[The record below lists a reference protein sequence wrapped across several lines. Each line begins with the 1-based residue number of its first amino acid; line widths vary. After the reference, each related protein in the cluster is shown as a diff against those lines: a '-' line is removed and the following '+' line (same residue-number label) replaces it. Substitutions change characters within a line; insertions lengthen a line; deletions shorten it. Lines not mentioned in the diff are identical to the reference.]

1 MFLILY
7 NYKKKGRKNMSYYTP
22 SIEKL
27 IEAFEKLP
35 SIGNKTA
42 ARLAFHMLNCSEE
55 EVNEFIC
62 AITNAKKNL
71 KYCSICYN
79 ISDTNPCNIC
89 SSATRDKSLIC
100 VVEDV
105 KDVVA
110 MEKTHEFKGVYHVLH
125 GSISPMNGVGPDDIK
140 IKELLARLMDGSVK
154 EVIIATNPRV
164 EGEATA
170 IYLSKLIKPMGISVT
185 RIAHGIPV
193 GGDLEYTD
201 EVTLSKALEGRREI

>member
-1 MFLILY
+1 
-7 NYKKKGRKNMSYYTP
+7 MSYYSP

-35 SIGNKTA
+35 SIGSKTA
-42 ARLAFHMLNCSEE
+42 ARLAFYVLNSSEE
-55 EVNEFIC
+55 ETKEFVNSILE
-62 AITNAKKNL
+62 AKKNL
-71 KYCSICYN
+71 KYCSVCYN
-79 ISDTNPCNIC
+79 ISDTDPCMIC
-89 SSATRDKSLIC
+89 ANKGRDKSIIC

-105 KDVVA
+105 KDIVA

-140 IKELLARLMDGSVK
+140 IKELLSRLMEGDVK
-154 EVIIATNPRV
+154 EIILATNPRV

-170 IYLSKLIKPMGISVT
+170 MYLSKLIKPLGIKVT

-201 EVTLSKALEGRREI
+201 EITLTKALEGRREL

>member
-1 MFLILY
+1 
-7 NYKKKGRKNMSYYTP
+7 MSYYSP

-27 IEAFEKLP
+27 IENFEKLP

-42 ARLAFHMLNCSEE
+42 ARLAFYILDRPDQ
-55 EVNEFIC
+55 EVQEFVD
-62 AITNAKKNL
+62 AIINAKKNL
-71 KYCSICYN
+71 KYCSKCFN
-79 ISDTNPCNIC
+79 ISDTDPCEIC
-89 SSATRDKSLIC
+89 SNPRRDESVIC

-105 KDVVA
+105 KDIVA
-110 MEKTHEFKGVYHVLH
+110 MERTHEFNGLYHVLH

-140 IKELLARLMDGSVK
+140 IKELLSRLMDGTVK
-154 EVIIATNPRV
+154 ELILATNPRV

-170 IYLSKLIKPMGISVT
+170 MYISKLVKPMGIKVT

-201 EVTLSKALEGRREI
+201 EVTLSKALEGRREL

>member
-1 MFLILY
+1 
-7 NYKKKGRKNMSYYTP
+7 MSYYAP

-27 IEAFEKLP
+27 IEAFERLP
-35 SIGNKTA
+35 SIGSKTA
-42 ARLAFHMLNCSEE
+42 ARLAFHILNSTQE
-55 EVNEFIC
+55 EVDTFIN
-62 AITNAKKNL
+62 AITEAKKNL
-71 KYCSICYN
+71 KYCSKCFN
-79 ISDTNPCNIC
+79 ITDNDVC
-89 SSATRDKSLIC
+89 SVCSNEARDKTVIC

-140 IKELLARLMDGSVK
+140 IKELLARLMDGTVK
-154 EVIIATNPRV
+154 ELILATNPRV

-170 IYLSKLIKPMGISVT
+170 IYISKLVKPMGIKTT

-193 GGDLEYTD
+193 GGDLEYID
-201 EVTLSKALEGRREI
+201 EITLSKALEGRREL

>member
-1 MFLILY
+1 
-7 NYKKKGRKNMSYYTP
+7 MSYYSP

-27 IEAFEKLP
+27 IESFEKLP

-42 ARLAFHMLNCSEE
+42 ARLAFYIMDRPEE
-55 EVNEFIC
+55 EVKEFVD
-62 AITNAKKNL
+62 AIMNAKKNL
-71 KYCSICYN
+71 KYCSKCFN
-79 ISDTNPCNIC
+79 ISDTDPCEIC
-89 SSATRDKSLIC
+89 SNPRRDESVIC

-110 MEKTHEFKGVYHVLH
+110 MERTHEFNGLYHVLH

-140 IKELLARLMDGSVK
+140 IKELLSRLMDGTVK
-154 EVIIATNPRV
+154 ELILATNPRV

-170 IYLSKLIKPMGISVT
+170 MYISKLVKPMGVKVT

-201 EVTLSKALEGRREI
+201 EVTLSKALEGRREL

>member
-1 MFLILY
+1 
-7 NYKKKGRKNMSYYTP
+7 MSYYSP

-42 ARLAFHMLNCSEE
+42 ARLAFHILNSSEE
-55 EVNEFIC
+55 ETNEFVQ
-62 AITNAKKNL
+62 AIVNAKKNL

-79 ISDTNPCNIC
+79 ISDTDPCTIC
-89 SSATRDKSLIC
+89 GNVGRDKSVIC

-125 GSISPMNGVGPDDIK
+125 GSISPMNGIGPDDIR
-140 IKELLARLMDGSVK
+140 IKELLARLMDGTVK
-154 EVIIATNPRV
+154 EVILATNPRV

-170 IYLSKLIKPMGISVT
+170 IYLSKLIKPLGITVT

-201 EVTLSKALEGRREI
+201 EVTLSKALEGRREIN

>member
-1 MFLILY
+1 
-7 NYKKKGRKNMSYYTP
+7 MSYYSP

-42 ARLAFHMLNCSEE
+42 ARLAFYILNASKEE
-55 EVNEFIC
+55 TDEFIA
-62 AITNAKKNL
+62 AIQNAKQNL
-71 KYCSICYN
+71 KYCSKSFN
-79 ISDTNPCNIC
+79 ISDTDPCEICANPK
-89 SSATRDKSLIC
+89 RDNSVIC

-110 MEKTHEFKGVYHVLH
+110 MERTHEFKGVYHVLH

-140 IKELLARLMDGSVK
+140 IKELLSRLMGGEVK
-154 EVIIATNPRV
+154 EVILATNPRV

-170 IYLSKLIKPMGISVT
+170 MYISKLIKPLGIKAT

-201 EVTLSKALEGRREI
+201 EVTLSKALEGRREL

>member
-1 MFLILY
+1 MSLY
-7 NYKKKGRKNMSYYTP
+7 SP

-27 IEAFEKLP
+27 IESFERLP
-35 SIGNKTA
+35 SIGHKTA
-42 ARLAFHMLNCSEE
+42 ARLAFYMLNCSEE
-55 EVNEFIC
+55 ETNEFVSSI
-62 AITNAKKNL
+62 INAKKNL

-79 ISDTNPCNIC
+79 ISDTDPCNIC
-89 SSATRDKSLIC
+89 GNPKRDKSIIC

-140 IKELLARLMDGSVK
+140 IKELLSRLMGGEVK
-154 EVIIATNPRV
+154 EVILATNPRV

-170 IYLSKLIKPMGISVT
+170 MYLSKLIKPLGVKVT

-201 EVTLSKALEGRREI
+201 EITLTKALEGRTEM

>member
-1 MFLILY
+1 
-7 NYKKKGRKNMSYYTP
+7 MSYYSP

-27 IEAFEKLP
+27 IESFEKLP

-42 ARLAFHMLNCSEE
+42 ARLAFYILNASEE
-55 EVNEFIC
+55 ETNEFISN
-62 AITNAKKNL
+62 IQNAKKNL
-71 KYCSICYN
+71 KYCSKCYN
-79 ISDTNPCNIC
+79 ISDSEICPIC
-89 SSATRDKSLIC
+89 SNKARDESVIC

-105 KDVVA
+105 RDIVA

-140 IKELLARLMDGSVK
+140 LKELLSRLMEGQVK
-154 EVIIATNPRV
+154 EIILATNPRV

-170 IYLSKLIKPMGISVT
+170 MYISKLVKPLGIKVT

-201 EVTLSKALEGRREI
+201 EVTLSKALEGRREL

>member
-1 MFLILY
+1 MY
-7 NYKKKGRKNMSYYTP
+7 SP

-27 IEAFEKLP
+27 IQSFEKLP

-42 ARLAFHMLNCSEE
+42 ARLAFYILNASEE
-55 EVNEFIC
+55 ETNEFVSSIV
-62 AITNAKKNL
+62 NAKKNL
-71 KYCSICYN
+71 KYCSKCFN
-79 ISDTNPCNIC
+79 ISDTDPCPICANPK
-89 SSATRDKSLIC
+89 RDQSRIC

-105 KDVVA
+105 RDIVA
-110 MEKTHEFKGVYHVLH
+110 MERTHEFKGVYHVLH

-140 IKELLARLMDGSVK
+140 IKELLARLMDGQVK
-154 EVIIATNPRV
+154 EVILATNPRV

-170 IYLSKLIKPMGISVT
+170 MYLSKLIKPLGIKAT

-201 EVTLSKALEGRREI
+201 EITLTKALEGRREL

>member
-1 MFLILY
+1 MSLY
-7 NYKKKGRKNMSYYTP
+7 SP

-27 IEAFEKLP
+27 IESFEKLP

-42 ARLAFHMLNCSEE
+42 ARLAFYILNASQEE
-55 EVNEFIC
+55 TDEFVNSIV
-62 AITNAKKNL
+62 NAKKNL
-71 KYCSICYN
+71 KYCNKCWN
-79 ISDTNPCNIC
+79 ISDTDPCPIC
-89 SSATRDKSLIC
+89 SNPKRDQSQIC

-105 KDVVA
+105 RDIVA

-125 GSISPMNGVGPDDIK
+125 GSISPMNGIGPDDIK
-140 IKELLARLMDGSVK
+140 IKELLSRLMDGHVK
-154 EVIIATNPRV
+154 EVILATNPRV

-170 IYLSKLIKPMGISVT
+170 MYLSKLIKPLGVKVT

-201 EVTLSKALEGRREI
+201 EITLTKALEGRREL

>member
-1 MFLILY
+1 
-7 NYKKKGRKNMSYYTP
+7 MSYYSP

-27 IEAFEKLP
+27 IQSFEKLP

-42 ARLAFHMLNCSEE
+42 ARLAFYILNASEE
-55 EVNEFIC
+55 ETNEFVSSIV
-62 AITNAKKNL
+62 NAKKNL
-71 KYCSICYN
+71 KYCSKCFN
-79 ISDTNPCNIC
+79 ISDTDPCIICANPK
-89 SSATRDKSLIC
+89 RDQSIIC

-105 KDVVA
+105 RDIIA
-110 MEKTHEFKGVYHVLH
+110 MERTHEFKGVYHVLH

-140 IKELLARLMDGSVK
+140 IKELLARLMDGQVK
-154 EVIIATNPRV
+154 EVILATNPRV

-170 IYLSKLIKPMGISVT
+170 MYLSKLIKPLGIKVT

-201 EVTLSKALEGRREI
+201 EITLTKALEGRREL